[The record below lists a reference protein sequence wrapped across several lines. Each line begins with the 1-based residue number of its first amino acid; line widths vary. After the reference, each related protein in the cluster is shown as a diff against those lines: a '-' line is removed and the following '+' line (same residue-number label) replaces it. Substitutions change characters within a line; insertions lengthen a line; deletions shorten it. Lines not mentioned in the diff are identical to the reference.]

1 MLDVHMV
8 TTHDMQAMKIS
19 ESQASKLKNKADIK
33 NPIYGSCSLERF
45 SFDTRIFRRL
55 FHPLSV

>member
-19 ESQASKLKNKADIK
+19 ESQASKLKNEADIK
-33 NPIYGSCSLERF
+33 IPHMAAALWKDFLSTLESLDAF
-45 SFDTRIFRRL
+45 FIL
-55 FHPLSV
+55 

>member
-19 ESQASKLKNKADIK
+19 ENQASKLKNKADIK
-33 NPIYGSCSLERF
+33 IPYMAGALWKDFLSTLESLDAF
-45 SFDTRIFRRL
+45 FIL
-55 FHPLSV
+55 

>member
-19 ESQASKLKNKADIK
+19 ESQASKLTNKADIK
-33 NPIYGSCSLERF
+33 IPYMAAALWKDFLSTLESLDAF
-45 SFDTRIFRRL
+45 FIL
-55 FHPLSV
+55 